1 MHVCNE
7 SASIIDAC
15 LYRRVHQRLE
25 ALWAAKRGKQGDK
38 ADTARSLKAAL
49 DASSGE
55 PWHVVIGPEGFVTNV
70 RYRKE
75 RCVWRLHP

>member
-1 MHVCNE
+1 V
-7 SASIIDAC
+7 SID
-15 LYRRVHQRLE
+15 RHKQTHRHVHQQLE
-25 ALWAAKRGKQGDK
+25 ALWAAKRGQQADK
-38 ADTARSLKAAL
+38 IDTAQALKAAL

-75 RCVWRLHP
+75 R